1 MAIAAHSTPMTLAWL
16 QNFSVAE
23 SLLIAANLVLI
34 AFSRPLLRA
43 LSRSTTSDEAFVG
56 KLHFFRSANVLVVL
70 LVVFANAVLPVVSH
84 SWMARLLGAVLV
96 AFLGYL
102 SAHVAN
108 YLIKRRFGRLR
119 EVDGS
124 QTWTETYNVR
134 VLSLLSSVL
143 VFVMVLIAEV
153 RIFGFD
159 SLLEAGGVI
168 GFVGVMLALT
178 QGAWA
183 PDIIGGLVILNS
195 RLVEEGDVIEIS
207 PGERIIGTVYK
218 TKIFHTELLNLVNNH
233 RIMVGNAALRGMTIH
248 NLSKFASARGLRE
261 AIVLKVGYDTTEGAI
276 RELVHA
282 VFERLAGDGDCAVEH
297 KYPPEVCA
305 TDAGDYA
312 VAWTVFYYT
321 KDIRHL
327 LPTRQRVL
335 AAIIE
340 EARMR
345 GVDLSTPSLHVVHG
359 RQLATRAE
367 EPRIAG

>member
-1 MAIAAHSTPMTLAWL
+1 MYPSWL
-16 QNFSVAE
+16 HNFSVAE
-23 SLLIAANLVLI
+23 SLLIAANLLLI

-43 LSRSTTSDEAFVG
+43 LSRSGTSDEAFSG
-56 KLHFFRSANVLVVL
+56 KLHFFRAANVLVVL
-70 LVVFANAVLPVVSH
+70 LVVFANAVLPVASH

-102 SAHVAN
+102 TAHVAN

-119 EVDGS
+119 EVDGK

-143 VFVMVLIAEV
+143 LFVMVLIAEV

-168 GFVGVMLALT
+168 GFVGVLLALT

-195 RLVEEGDVIEIS
+195 RLVEEGDVIEIN

-218 TKIFHTELLNLVNNH
+218 TKIFHTELLNPINNH
-233 RIMVGNAALRGMTIH
+233 RIMIGNAALRGTTIH

-261 AIVLKVGYDTTEGAI
+261 AIVLKVGYDTTEGEVG
-276 RELVHA
+276 ELVHA
-282 VFERLAGDGDCAVEH
+282 VFERLCVDGDCGVEQ
-297 KYPPEVCA
+297 KYPPELRA
-305 TDAGDYA
+305 TDAGDFA
-312 VAWTVFYYT
+312 VEWTVFYYT
-321 KDIRHL
+321 KDIRRL
-327 LPTRQRVL
+327 LATRQRVL

-345 GVDLSTPSLHVVHG
+345 GIGLSTPSLHMVHG
-359 RQLATRAE
+359 ARAVSRAE
-367 EPRIAG
+367 EARSSG

>member
-1 MAIAAHSTPMTLAWL
+1 MYPSWL
-16 QNFSVAE
+16 HNFSVAE
-23 SLLIAANLVLI
+23 SLLIAANLLLI

-43 LSRSTTSDEAFVG
+43 LSRSGTSDEAFSG
-56 KLHFFRSANVLVVL
+56 KLHFFRAANVLVVL
-70 LVVFANAVLPVVSH
+70 LVVFANAVLPVASH

-102 SAHVAN
+102 TAHVAN

-143 VFVMVLIAEV
+143 LFVMVLIAEV

-183 PDIIGGLVILNS
+183 PDMIGGLVILNS
-195 RLVEEGDVIEIS
+195 RLVEEGDVIEVN

-233 RIMVGNAALRGMTIH
+233 RIMIGNAALRRMTIH

-261 AIVLKVGYDTTEGAI
+261 AIVLKVGYDTTEGEM

-282 VFERLAGDGDCAVEH
+282 VFERLASEGDCAVEH
-297 KYPPEVCA
+297 KYPAELRA
-305 TDAGDYA
+305 TDAGDFA

-321 KDIRHL
+321 KDIRRL
-327 LPTRQRVL
+327 LATRQSVL
-335 AAIIE
+335 ATIIE

-345 GVDLSTPSLHVVHG
+345 GVGLSTPSLHVVEAAHG
-359 RQLATRAE
+359 AHARDGARD
-367 EPRIAG
+367 AG